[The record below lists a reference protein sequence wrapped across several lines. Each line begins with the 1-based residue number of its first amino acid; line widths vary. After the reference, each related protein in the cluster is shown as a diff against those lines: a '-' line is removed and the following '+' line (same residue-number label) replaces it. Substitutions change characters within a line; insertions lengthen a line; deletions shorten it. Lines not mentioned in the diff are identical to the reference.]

1 KVGEK
6 MGLFDFLKGSKEK
19 DVELYNPVDGEVIP
33 IEDVSDPV
41 FSQKMMGDGYGIEP
55 TNGEI
60 YSPIKGEV
68 VSVFPTKHALGLK
81 TDNGI
86 EVLVHIGIDTVELEG
101 SPFEVFVSE
110 GDKVTKDT
118 LLANVDLEA
127 LKELEK
133 SDTVIIVFTNMD
145 DVDDFTIDHNGSQTH
160 GEVIGSVT
168 AK

>member
-1 KVGEK
+1 

-133 SDTVIIVFTNMD
+133 SDTVIMLMTLRL
-145 DVDDFTIDHNGSQTH
+145 TIMVHKHMEKLS
-160 GEVIGSVT
+160 
-168 AK
+168 AP

>member
-1 KVGEK
+1 
-6 MGLFDFLKGSKEK
+6 MGLFDFLKGGKEK
-19 DVELYNPVDGEVIP
+19 TIELYNPVDGEVIS

-55 TNGEI
+55 SNGEI
-60 YSPIKGEV
+60 YSPIEGEV

-101 SPFEVFVSE
+101 TPFEVFVSE
-110 GDKVTKDT
+110 GDKVTKET
-118 LLANVDLEA
+118 QIAQVDLAA
-127 LKELEK
+127 LKELDK
-133 SDTVIIVFTNMD
+133 PDTVIIVFTNMD
-145 DVDDFTIDHNGSQTH
+145 DVDNFTIDQNGSQTH